1 MKQDQIID
9 LIKNRQEE
17 KAYSHLYRYFPVV
30 RKFIVNN
37 GGTRQDAQDI
47 FQDALI
53 IFTRKVQDN
62 AFEQKAQMTTY
73 LYGICRLL
81 WKSHCRKQ
89 QRSQAFQSDFSEF
102 TSIDDAEVDIEHEQK
117 VKTAEWAL
125 DVLGAKCLQLLNLF
139 YYQDKT
145 MLEISKAMGF
155 ASEKLAKNQKFK
167 CLEKARNRYQALI
180 NI

>member
-1 MKQDQIID
+1 MKQDHVID
-9 LIKNRQEE
+9 LIRNKREE

-30 RKFIVNN
+30 KKFIVAN
-37 GGTRQDAQDI
+37 GGSSHDAQDI

-53 IFTRKVQDN
+53 IFTRKLQDN
-62 AFEQKAQMTTY
+62 AFEQKAQATTY

-81 WKSHCRKQ
+81 WKAHCRKQ
-89 QRSQAFQSDFSEF
+89 QRSLALSADFSEF
-102 TSIDDAEVDIEHEQK
+102 ISIDEAEVNIEHEQK
-117 VKTAEWAL
+117 VKTAERAL
-125 DVLGAKCLQLLNLF
+125 DALGAKCLQLLTLF
-139 YYQDKT
+139 YYQGKS
-145 MLEISKAMGF
+145 MLDISKAMGF